1 MAKVSKK
8 TGQRFCNVVFPEI
21 VTQKVV
27 WDSNDLTVKKLSARN
42 YPKILSK
49 ESEYTVHPILRINI

>member
-1 MAKVSKK
+1 MVKVSTK

-27 WDSNDLTVKKLSARN
+27 WDSNDLAVRKKELSTRN
-42 YPKILSK
+42 FLKMLSI
-49 ESEYTVHPILRINI
+49 E

>member
-1 MAKVSKK
+1 MVKVSKK

-27 WDSNDLTVKKLSARN
+27 LDSNDLAVRKKELSTRN
-42 YPKILSK
+42 FLKMLSI
-49 ESEYTVHPILRINI
+49 E

>member
-1 MAKVSKK
+1 MVKVSKK

-27 WDSNDLTVKKLSARN
+27 WDSNDLAIRKIIITKKVS
-42 YPKILSK
+42 
-49 ESEYTVHPILRINI
+49 

>member
-1 MAKVSKK
+1 MVKVSKK

-27 WDSNDLTVKKLSARN
+27 LNSNDLAERKKELSARN
-42 YPKILSK
+42 YLKMLS
-49 ESEYTVHPILRINI
+49 ENQNISLIQC